1 MRGAVQRYHLVPG
14 HGSSLLCLCLN
25 QTELQV
31 LEKAKPLE
39 LFLCLSVNP
48 NSVQF
53 NMWCT
58 HGGQW
63 YSVQLSRL
71 SRPGDPFASA
81 LLYTFHLAP
90 KTPGIASDGVTAHQN
105 SHWWFLAGAVPVAVD
120 ILEMSQQTLP
130 DACKFIQNCFHE
142 QRSALFMIPFSSLF
156 GEHLS
161 N

>member
-1 MRGAVQRYHLVPG
+1 M
-14 HGSSLLCLCLN
+14 
-25 QTELQV
+25 E
-31 LEKAKPLE
+31 
-39 LFLCLSVNP
+39 VN
-48 NSVQF
+48 
-53 NMWCT
+53 
-58 HGGQW
+58 G

-105 SHWWFLAGAVPVAVD
+105 SHRWFLAGAVPVAVD
-120 ILEMSQQTLP
+120 VLEMSQQTLP
-130 DACKFIQNCFHE
+130 DVCKFIQNCFHQ

-161 N
+161 NQSENSLGNYYFFIICLSLGVFTPHK